1 MRLVADSG
9 LWSTGQLPAHPQ
21 LTAVLEVSGAVLSW
35 TVDDASTAAQITFTD
50 PARADWLWRVLGETG
65 HSALAA
71 ALDGRTPD
79 AVVELT
85 GINVLPESLEPL
97 RRLALGHW
105 LRRWWPASQRD
116 GIAALDGALLDAEIA
131 VLTAGAQDYFT
142 DDTFDSDVVGLLR
155 PHAAALSAHLH
166 GGDPRVIELVR
177 TCAELADDV
186 GVAFGEADGVT
197 LHRDDYALAAGPD
210 PGRYGSGA
218 IATGADSV
226 NWGAVP
232 PGIFDAAE
240 RTVGWR
246 IEAADGSTK
255 AVVHVELSG
264 HGLASGIAVRLRSG
278 ALGGSG
284 VLDADGVAAFPLVD
298 GQQQPVTESAAW
310 DHDWRSTA
318 VTVGADLK
326 ESVESPQ
333 TRERIRDFARARL
346 RGPARD
352 AFLAEVLAAES
363 DY

>member
-9 LWSTGQLPAHPQ
+9 LWSTGQLPVHPQ

-35 TVDDASTAAQITFTD
+35 TVDDPSTAAQITFTD

-79 AVVELT
+79 SVVELT
-85 GINVLPESLEPL
+85 GVNVLPESLEPL

-105 LRRWWPASQRD
+105 LRRWWPASRRD

-155 PHAAALSAHLH
+155 PHAAALGAHLR

-197 LHRDDYALAAGPD
+197 LRRDHYALAAGAD
-210 PGRYGSGA
+210 PGRYASGA

-246 IEAADGSTK
+246 IEAADGTTK
-255 AVVHVELSG
+255 AVVHVELSDQ
-264 HGLASGIAVRLRSG
+264 GLASGIAVRLRSG
-278 ALGGSG
+278 AIGGSG

-318 VTVGADLK
+318 VTVGTEVL
-326 ESVESPQ
+326 ESPQ